1 MEISVY
7 SSDVR
12 DFDEQVE
19 SFFDIKHRIGRKIFD
34 ADGRLSAENYPY
46 AIEPD
51 TYLAIMVDM
60 QEQINDL
67 LRLKN
72 LNKMDGVENDKSKQQ

>member
-1 MEISVY
+1 MNLTIY
-7 SSDVR
+7 ADDVR
-12 DFDEQVE
+12 NFNEQVE
-19 SFFDIKHRIGRKIFD
+19 RHFNVEEWYGHDLFDEND
-34 ADGRLSAENYPY
+34 RLTLKNYPY

-67 LRLKN
+67 VAEVKELRQ
-72 LNKMDGVENDKSKQQ
+72 DGWSRK

>member
-67 LRLKN
+67 VAEVKELKQ
-72 LNKMDGVENDKSKQQ
+72 DGWSRK

>member
-19 SFFDIKHRIGRKIFD
+19 SFFDIRHRWGADLFD
-34 ADGRLSAENYPY
+34 ENDRLTLKNYNYALEPY
-46 AIEPD
+46 

-67 LRLKN
+67 VAEVKELKQ
-72 LNKMDGVENDKSKQQ
+72 DGWSRK

>member
-1 MEISVY
+1 MEVSIY

-19 SFFDIKHRIGRKIFD
+19 SFFDIRHRIGKEIFD
-34 ADGRLSAENYPY
+34 DDGRLSVENYPY

-60 QEQINDL
+60 QEQINEL
-67 LRLKN
+67 FAEIKQLKQ
-72 LNKMDGVENDKSKQQ
+72 DGWSTK

>member
-1 MEISVY
+1 MEISIY

-19 SFFDIKHRIGRKIFD
+19 SFFDIKHRIGRQIFD

-51 TYLAIMVDM
+51 TYIAIMCDM
-60 QEQINDL
+60 QEQINEL
-67 LRLKN
+67 VAEVKELRQ
-72 LNKMDGVENDKSKQQ
+72 DGWSRK

>member
-1 MEISVY
+1 MEISIY

-19 SFFDIKHRIGRKIFD
+19 SFLDIRHRWGANIFD
-34 ADGRLSAENYPY
+34 ENDRLTLKDYDYALEPY
-46 AIEPD
+46 
-51 TYLAIMVDM
+51 TYIAIMCDI

-67 LRLKN
+67 VTEIKQLKQ
-72 LNKMDGVENDKSKQQ
+72 DGWSTK

>member
-19 SFFDIKHRIGRKIFD
+19 SFFDIRHRIGKEIFD
-34 ADGRLSAENYPY
+34 DDGRLSVENYP
-46 AIEPD
+46 
-51 TYLAIMVDM
+51 
-60 QEQINDL
+60 L
-67 LRLKN
+67 LLN
-72 LNKMDGVENDKSKQQ
+72 LTHILL

>member
-1 MEISVY
+1 MQISIY

-19 SFFDIKHRIGRKIFD
+19 SFFDIKHRIGRQIFD

-51 TYLAIMVDM
+51 TYIAIMVDM

-67 LRLKN
+67 VAEVKELKQ
-72 LNKMDGVENDKSKQQ
+72 DGWSRK

>member
-1 MEISVY
+1 MEISIY

-19 SFFDIKHRIGRKIFD
+19 SFFDIRHRIGKEIFD
-34 ADGRLSAENYPY
+34 DDGRLSVENYPY

-60 QEQINDL
+60 QEQINEL
-67 LRLKN
+67 FAEIKQLKQ
-72 LNKMDGVENDKSKQQ
+72 DGWSTK

>member
-1 MEISVY
+1 MEISIY

-19 SFFDIKHRIGRKIFD
+19 SFFDIRHRIGKEIFD
-34 ADGRLSAENYPY
+34 DDGRLSAINYPY

-60 QEQINDL
+60 QGQINDL
-67 LRLKN
+67 VAEIKQLKQ
-72 LNKMDGVENDKSKQQ
+72 DGWSTK

>member
-1 MEISVY
+1 MEISIY

-19 SFFDIKHRIGRKIFD
+19 SFFDIRHRWGADLFD
-34 ADGRLSAENYPY
+34 ENDRLTLKNYPY
-46 AIEPD
+46 ALEPD

-67 LRLKN
+67 VAEVKELRQ
-72 LNKMDGVENDKSKQQ
+72 DGWSRK

>member
-1 MEISVY
+1 MEVSIY

-19 SFFDIKHRIGRKIFD
+19 SFFDIRHRIGKEIFD
-34 ADGRLSAENYPY
+34 DDGRLSVENYPY
-46 AIEPD
+46 AIEPE

-60 QEQINDL
+60 QEQINEL
-67 LRLKN
+67 FAEIKQLKQ
-72 LNKMDGVENDKSKQQ
+72 DGWSTK

>member
-1 MEISVY
+1 MEISIY

-19 SFFDIKHRIGRKIFD
+19 SFFDVRHRIGKEIFD
-34 ADGRLSAENYPY
+34 DDGRLSVENYPY

-51 TYLAIMVDM
+51 TYLAIMCDM
-60 QEQINDL
+60 QEQINEL
-67 LRLKN
+67 VAEVKELKQ
-72 LNKMDGVENDKSKQQ
+72 DGWNRK

>member
-1 MEISVY
+1 MEISIY

-67 LRLKN
+67 VAEVKELKQ
-72 LNKMDGVENDKSKQQ
+72 DGWSRK

>member
-1 MEISVY
+1 MEISIY

-60 QEQINDL
+60 QGQINDL
-67 LRLKN
+67 VAEVKELKQ
-72 LNKMDGVENDKSKQQ
+72 DGWSRK

>member
-1 MEISVY
+1 MEISIY

-19 SFFDIKHRIGRKIFD
+19 SFFDIRHRWGADLFD
-34 ADGRLSAENYPY
+34 ENDRLTLKNYNY
-46 AIEPD
+46 ALEPD

-67 LRLKN
+67 VTEIKQLKQ
-72 LNKMDGVENDKSKQQ
+72 DGWSTK

>member
-19 SFFDIKHRIGRKIFD
+19 SFFDIKHRIGRQIFD

-60 QEQINDL
+60 QEQITDL
-67 LRLKN
+67 VAEIKQLKQ
-72 LNKMDGVENDKSKQQ
+72 DGWNTK

>member
-1 MEISVY
+1 MEISIY

-19 SFFDIKHRIGRKIFD
+19 SFFDIRHRIGKEIFD
-34 ADGRLSAENYPY
+34 DDGRLSVENYPY
-46 AIEPD
+46 SIEPD

-60 QEQINDL
+60 QEQINEL
-67 LRLKN
+67 VAEVKELKQ
-72 LNKMDGVENDKSKQQ
+72 DGWSRK